1 MITNFRGIFG
11 EFDIPTWLRNA
22 SFTDDIIPK
31 DYCTTDNYREYVY
44 ACLISS
50 SYYSLK
56 FKFDTISE
64 YKEFIEVILET
75 LEKIPI
81 SGYSFP
87 GATVFGMVLEY
98 SVNYEELIDERD
110 HTAMERILKLL
121 ISFQRSPYISMLD
134 PNQVSSYLIFVIR
147 TYNLSKQHIEML
159 WYILN
164 SDDMLHFHRLS
175 SNLICKHA
183 TSEKILNRMKLTGT
197 LNLSP
202 EEFLIGK

>member
-1 MITNFRGIFG
+1 MITNFRSIFG
-11 EFDIPTWLRNA
+11 EFDIPTWLRTA
-22 SFTDDIIPK
+22 IFTDGIIPK
-31 DYCTTDNYREYVY
+31 DYYTTVNYREYVY

-81 SGYSFP
+81 NKYSFP
-87 GATVFGMVLEY
+87 GATVLEY

-121 ISFQRSPYISMLD
+121 ISFQR
-134 PNQVSSYLIFVIR
+134 
-147 TYNLSKQHIEML
+147 
-159 WYILN
+159 
-164 SDDMLHFHRLS
+164 
-175 SNLICKHA
+175 
-183 TSEKILNRMKLTGT
+183 
-197 LNLSP
+197 
-202 EEFLIGK
+202 